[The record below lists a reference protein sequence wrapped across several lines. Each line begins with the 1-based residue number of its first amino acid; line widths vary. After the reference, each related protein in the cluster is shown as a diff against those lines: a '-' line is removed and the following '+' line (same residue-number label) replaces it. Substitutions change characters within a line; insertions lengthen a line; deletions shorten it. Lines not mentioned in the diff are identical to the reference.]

1 MPDIALSVENLTSG
15 YGPVTVLRNV
25 SMSVAKGEAVAIL
38 GSNGAGKSTLLKTI
52 VGLLRIE
59 GGAVR
64 VGPHDGT
71 GRSPEA
77 IAGWGVRL
85 IMEGRQLFN
94 DMSVRDNLILG
105 AYAIRRDSKEILK
118 RIAEVYDLFPLLA
131 ERSGQRVGGLSGGQQ
146 QMVAIG
152 RGLMGRPDV
161 LLLDEPSLG
170 LAPQISQQV
179 FNALRRLRELGSTM
193 VIVEQNAMLALSF
206 VDRAYV
212 LERGR
217 VTIEGRPVELIDDPR
232 IQASYL
238 GLRADATHLN
248 VAQS

>member
-1 MPDIALSVENLTSG
+1 MPDNALSVENLTGG

-25 SMSVAKGEAVAIL
+25 SMSVATGEAVAIL
-38 GSNGAGKSTLLKTI
+38 GSNGAGKSTLLKSI

-64 VGPHDGT
+64 VGPRDVT
-71 GRSPEA
+71 GQSPET
-77 IAGWGVRL
+77 IASLGVRL
-85 IMEGRQLFN
+85 IMEGRQLFT

-105 AYAIRRDSKEILK
+105 AYAIRRDSKEILS
-118 RIAEVYDLFPLLA
+118 RMAEVHDVFPLLA

-170 LAPQISQQV
+170 LAPQVSQQV
-179 FNALRRLRELGSTM
+179 FDALRRLRELGSTM

-217 VTIEGRPVELIDDPR
+217 VTIEGRPAELIDDPR

-238 GLRADATHLN
+238 GLRADTMHLN
-248 VAQS
+248 SAQS